1 MDAIIERC
9 AGLDV
14 HRATVVACVLI
25 GEAGHKPRKEIRTFS
40 TMTRDLERLRDW
52 LQELGVTHVGMEST
66 GVYWKPVHAILE
78 GHFTLIVAN
87 AHHIRNV
94 PGRKTDA
101 KDAEWTAELIRH
113 GLIKPS
119 FVPPPPIRELRDLVR
134 LRRSLSDALTSEQN
148 RTLKL
153 LETANIKLASVVSDV
168 FGVSGRAMMKALVE
182 NTATPQEMADLA
194 KRSLRRKLEPLALA
208 LDGRLSEHHR
218 YMLAFHL
225 RRVESIEADL
235 RDLDQRIA
243 EKAQPY
249 QAQRRLLRKIPGVD
263 DRLAVAIIAEIGID
277 MTVFGNAKC
286 LAAWAGVCPGNHE
299 SAGKKKNTKTRK
311 GNVHLKTTL
320 VQAAICAA
328 RKKGSYYKDNYHRLK
343 ARRGSLRAAMAIAH
357 KILVAVLAI
366 YRFPPK
372 NPPEKPR
379 KHNIWCMRC
388 GKAQYR
394 VEMPMHPTRFM
405 SCGAHRIYGHFSGIA
420 TAYCVSQG
428 PSGI

>member
-1 MDAIIERC
+1 MEAIVERC

-14 HRATVVACVLI
+14 HQATVVACVLI
-25 GEAGHKPRKEIRTFS
+25 GEAGRKPRKEIRTFS
-40 TMTRDLERLRDW
+40 TLTRDLEALRDW
-52 LQELGVTHVGMEST
+52 LQELGVTQVGMEST

-78 GHFTLIVAN
+78 GHFELIVAN

-94 PGRKTDA
+94 PGRKTDV
-101 KDAEWTAELIRH
+101 KDAEWTADLVRH

-134 LRRSLSDALTSEQN
+134 LRRSLSEALTSEQN

-153 LETANIKLASVVSDV
+153 LETANIKLASVVSEV

-218 YMLAFHL
+218 YLLAFHL
-225 RRVESIEADL
+225 RRVEAIEADL

-249 QAQRRLLRKIPGVD
+249 QAQRRLLRQIPGVD
-263 DRLAVAIIAEIGID
+263 DRIAVAIIAEIGID
-277 MTVFGNAKC
+277 MTVFGNAKR

-320 VQAAICAA
+320 VQAAVSAA

-357 KILVAVLAI
+357 KILVAVFHMLDKAI
-366 YRFPPK
+366 PFQELGEAFLDQQSRKRTTTNLVRRLNNLGYEVLLRPK
-372 NPPEKPR
+372 V
-379 KHNIWCMRC
+379 
-388 GKAQYR
+388 A
-394 VEMPMHPTRFM
+394 
-405 SCGAHRIYGHFSGIA
+405 A
-420 TAYCVSQG
+420 
-428 PSGI
+428 